1 MRRMNLQQTSYLLLL
16 KDIHCLGK
24 LNGEDFAAALSFAE
38 SRVYLPLFL
47 ILILFVPILIG

>member
-1 MRRMNLQQTSYLLLL
+1 LLLL